1 MVGGGGGCGVW
12 CVFLYLVLSYPCVG
26 SALSCTNY
34 NNLPTD
40 RAAQKRQNERTRIRQ
55 IYVPELIIRLHYLL
69 YSSRKHIPGSVYSS
83 RSARLVLIF
92 FFARFR
98 RKYRNLKRA
107 IELANIVADSRYRLY
122 ETFSGN
128 GGRSLLDYLQVV
140 RQAVLAGVEN
150 GGSDPFRIIAAL

>member
-1 MVGGGGGCGVW
+1 MTVCLFFSFLSTLFYSFAYSILFFVCQQTEQLTNDKTNAFAFDKYMYRSSSSDCTTYCIHRDNISQGMFSVLPALPRLSILTFLCFSLPFF
-12 CVFLYLVLSYPCVG
+12 VFLHP
-26 SALSCTNY
+26 
-34 NNLPTD
+34 
-40 RAAQKRQNERTRIRQ
+40 
-55 IYVPELIIRLHYLL
+55 
-69 YSSRKHIPGSVYSS
+69 
-83 RSARLVLIF
+83 
-92 FFARFR
+92 
-98 RKYRNLKRA
+98 RNLKRA

>member
-1 MVGGGGGCGVW
+1 
-12 CVFLYLVLSYPCVG
+12 
-26 SALSCTNY
+26 
-34 NNLPTD
+34 
-40 RAAQKRQNERTRIRQ
+40 
-55 IYVPELIIRLHYLL
+55 VPELIIRLHYLL
-69 YSSRKHIPGSVYSS
+69 YSSRKHIPGYVHFYSPFF
-83 RSARLVLIF
+83 LLNPILISLLF
-92 FFARFR
+92 FLSFPFPFLFFPFPLHPTPLQ
-98 RKYRNLKRA
+98 KNHRNLKRA

>member
-1 MVGGGGGCGVW
+1 MDDGLSLLFFLIYPVLFF
-12 CVFLYLVLSYPCVG
+12 CVLDPFLFFVCQQTEQLTNDKMNAFAFDKYMYRSSSSDCTTYCIHRDNISQGMFSVLP
-26 SALSCTNY
+26 ALPRPSILTFLCFS
-34 NNLPTD
+34 LP
-40 RAAQKRQNERTRIRQ
+40 
-55 IYVPELIIRLHYLL
+55 
-69 YSSRKHIPGSVYSS
+69 
-83 RSARLVLIF
+83 F
-92 FFARFR
+92 FVFPHP
-98 RKYRNLKRA
+98 RNLKRA